1 MTSKIINRY
10 IWLWEK
16 TSRFWSQKS
25 FVTRLQIDYKMQL
38 IDISNIFKTFKLW
51 QKLQKTTKRL
61 S

>member
-25 FVTRLQIDYKMQL
+25 FVTKSLIDSKMQL

-51 QKLQKTTKRL
+51 
-61 S
+61 